1 MRLLRFHLFLFLVFL
16 TGCSQFSYA
25 PEPMI
30 SDYKATVLTRGLVM
44 DKGVLIKVTDID
56 ANGIFEHLHVN
67 HIPVGFR
74 TVRFK
79 CTFKYADDMNW
90 IVSEEEYLLEP
101 KYCYVPRL
109 ASAWPD
115 PECRVELAR
124 TSCSNLKSLAVKEQP
139 TFRPISWRE
148 EIPVTE

>member
-1 MRLLRFHLFLFLVFL
+1 
-16 TGCSQFSYA
+16 
-25 PEPMI
+25 MI
-30 SDYKATVLTRGLVM
+30 FDYKATVLTRGLVM

-90 IVSEEEYLLEP
+90 IVSEKEYLLEP

-109 ASAWPD
+109 A
-115 PECRVELAR
+115 
-124 TSCSNLKSLAVKEQP
+124 
-139 TFRPISWRE
+139 
-148 EIPVTE
+148 